1 MSLRVCKEILTSVE
15 NKEINNIS
23 FELSAVAEKLDDLVT
38 EYPSL
43 FFDRSL
49 LIDRVVVTRKK
60 KS

>member
-1 MSLRVCKEILTSVE
+1 MSLKVCKKILTSVE
-15 NKEINNIS
+15 NEEINDIS

-60 KS
+60 QS